1 MPTAPGAVWQLTEIR
16 DLLTV
21 RGRSGKQKK
30 PEIDG
35 LENERSRHS
44 ERLVGRPDMFLMRT
58 HRERSIKHSF
68 GMIFR
73 G

>member
-1 MPTAPGAVWQLTEIR
+1 MKLY
-16 DLLTV
+16 
-21 RGRSGKQKK
+21 RSDDDSALQKK
-30 PEIDG
+30 AEIDG
-35 LENERSRHS
+35 RESDRARRP

-58 HRERSIKHSF
+58 HREQSIKHSF